1 MKSYNVFT
9 IKALLFLLA
18 FLLAAPVFSQQT
30 ENQKKLPT
38 KDEIMEMSYQDLLN
52 MPFEQLIQ
60 LANIVG
66 VSAEDLLQMIMNKE
80 VSSASKTKE
89 KVMQSPLSTTVISK
103 EELVASG
110 ATNIAEALR
119 MVPGMIVREKTP
131 GNFDLHIRGND
142 NTPPKNVFVYSEDAM
157 SLVMIDNR
165 PVFNYSF
172 GGTFWETLPID
183 INDVERIEVIRGPS
197 SALYG
202 PNAVAGVINIITKH
216 PDLKK
221 LTANASVQMGNLNTK
236 IANADVSGGIGKKLK
251 YRVSGNYQYMERFDD
266 KFYVFDLDQ
275 YLTYDQMDTLHNYW
289 AAKTNPPLSKELAEN
304 HFKDKIINKNLATD
318 KYAGNIFLYYDVNKE
333 VNFGLTA
340 GMQQS
345 DVVSTT
351 LGTHAMPIIGRKSN
365 TQYVDLRAKA
375 YGFEFQTN
383 YLTGDQEVEQG
394 NPGWHI
400 APNIFNTQL
409 EYEYRT
415 DKLALR
421 PGVSYQST
429 LYTDKEY
436 VDVDAKGGFLNGD
449 KKLSS
454 VAAFM
459 RVDYKPIDKL
469 RLIAALRMDKYDIP
483 DKTYLTYQLIGTYS
497 FNENNVVR
505 GVYSRAN
512 RGPFIVDS
520 HADLNSTTTGPQRA
534 GDPDYSKAIWS
545 GNQNL
550 KLPVMDMFEIGYRI
564 RPFEKM
570 MIDLEAFHTETKDFS
585 YFVVDSMVLSAKLN
599 RARTAPYPRSAAI
612 VSTIAEIKYYNFD
625 MRTTQD
631 GITLN
636 ITAFIS
642 NKLNFRVFGTVQQTK
657 IFDFYPRTIN
667 NSISWLSARNMALMN
682 ADVNAY
688 RLGTIPVGDSIK
700 RYVSGNFIT
709 KDSLTNVS
717 NNSTPSIMGGITID
731 YRPTKRLGIFA
742 TAYFYG
748 DQTIETITVD
758 KSNSK
763 DAQDTYKVMAK
774 IIPTLKVTYKIWKEN
789 TIFFNARNIL
799 GNIHK
804 EFAYTDQVKSM
815 YLVGLELHF

>member
-1 MKSYNVFT
+1 MKSYNFT
-9 IKALLFLLA
+9 IKTLLFLIA
-18 FLLAAPVFSQQT
+18 FLLAMPGFSQQPD
-30 ENQKKLPT
+30 NQKKLPT
-38 KDEIMEMSYQDLLN
+38 KDQIMEMSYQDLLN

-131 GNFDLHIRGND
+131 GNYDLHIRGND

-216 PDLKK
+216 PDLQKFS
-221 LTANASVQMGNLNTK
+221 ANASIQAGNQNTK
-236 IANADVSGGIGKKLK
+236 IANADFSGGVGKKLK

-266 KFYVFDLDQ
+266 KFYSFDLNQ
-275 YLTYDQMDTLHNYW
+275 YFTYDQMDTLKQYW
-289 AAKTNPPLSKELAEN
+289 AAKSNPPLSKELAEA

-318 KYAGNIFLYYDVNKE
+318 KYAGNIFLSYDVNKE

-351 LGTHAMPIIGRKSN
+351 LGTHSIPIIGRKS
-365 TQYVDLRAKA
+365 TTEYVDLRAKA
-375 YGFEFQTN
+375 YGFELQTN
-383 YLTGDQEVEQG
+383 YLTGNQEVEQG

-400 APNIFNTQL
+400 APNIFNSQL

-415 DKLALR
+415 DKLVLR
-421 PGVSYQST
+421 PGVSFQST
-429 LYTDKEY
+429 LYTDKDYKVEGN
-436 VDVDAKGGFLNGD
+436 DKGGFLNGD
-449 KKLSS
+449 KTLSGL
-454 VAAFM
+454 AAFM
-459 RVDYKPIDKL
+459 RVDYKPVDKL

-497 FNENNVVR
+497 FNDRNVIR
-505 GVYSRAN
+505 AVYSRAN

-520 HADLNSTTTGPQRA
+520 HADLNSTSIASQRA
-534 GDPDYSKAIWS
+534 GDPPYSVSIWS

-550 KLPVMDMFEIGYRI
+550 KLPVMDMFEFGYRI
-564 RPFEKM
+564 RPIEKM
-570 MIDLEAFHTETKDFS
+570 MIDLEAYHTETKDFS
-585 YFVVDSMVLSAKLN
+585 YFMLDSMTMNVDYSRFNGK
-599 RARTAPYPRSAAI
+599 AAS
-612 VSTIAEIKYYNFD
+612 VVVNTIANIKYFNFD
-625 MRTTQD
+625 MKTIQD
-631 GITLN
+631 GLTLN
-636 ITAFIS
+636 ITAFI
-642 NKLNFRVFGTVQQTK
+642 NNELNFRVFGTIQQTK
-657 IFDFYPRTIN
+657 IENFYPRTIFN
-667 NSISWLSARNMALMN
+667 NISWLSSKNSAHIATDLPR
-682 ADVNAY
+682 Y
-688 RLGTIPVGDSIK
+688 LGGQITAQQTYK
-700 RYVSGNFIT
+700 AGNPIT
-709 KDSLTNVS
+709 PDSLVNVS
-717 NNSTPSIMGGITID
+717 NNSTPSIMGGLTVD
-731 YRPTKRLGIFA
+731 YKPFKKLGIFA

-748 DQTIETITVD
+748 DQTIETAMMD
-758 KSNSK
+758 KSIAQN
-763 DAQDTYKVMAK
+763 AQDMYKVKAK
-774 IIPTLKVTYKIWKEN
+774 IIPTLKITYKVWKDN
-789 TIFFNARNIL
+789 TIFFNARNL
-799 GNIHK
+799 FGSSNK
-804 EFAYTDQVKSM
+804 EFAYTDPVKSL

>member
-216 PDLKK
+216 PDRQK

-266 KFYVFDLDQ
+266 QFYSFDLNQ
-275 YLTYDQMDTLHNYW
+275 YLTYDQMDTLHQYW
-289 AAKTNPPLSKELAEN
+289 AAKSNPALAKELAEN
-304 HFKDKIINKNLATD
+304 NFKDKIINKKLATD
-318 KYAGNIFLYYDVNKE
+318 KYAGNIFLYYDVNKA

-351 LGTHAMPIIGRKSN
+351 LGTHAIPIIGRKSN
-365 TQYVDLRAKA
+365 TQYIDLRAKA

-400 APNIFNTQL
+400 APNIFNSQL

-415 DKLALR
+415 DKLVLR

-429 LYTDKEY
+429 LYTDKDY
-436 VDVDAKGGFLNGD
+436 VDVNAKGGFLNGD
-449 KKLSS
+449 KKLSGL
-454 VAAFM
+454 AAFM

-505 GVYSRAN
+505 AVYSRAN

-520 HADLNSTTTGPQRA
+520 HADLNSTTIGPQRA

-550 KLPVMDMFEIGYRI
+550 KLPVMDMFEFGYRI
-564 RPFEKM
+564 RPIEKM
-570 MIDLEAFHTETKDFS
+570 MIDLEVFHTETKDFS
-585 YFVVDSMVLSAKLN
+585 YFMLDTMYMYVNYSRYQAGRPSSVVVNTVASIRYN
-599 RARTAPYPRSAAI
+599 
-612 VSTIAEIKYYNFD
+612 NFD
-625 MRTTQD
+625 MKTKQD
-631 GITLN
+631 GLTLN
-636 ITAFIS
+636 ITAYI
-642 NKLNFRVFGTVQQTK
+642 NKKLNFRVFGTIQQTK
-657 IFDFYPRTIN
+657 IENFYPRTIN
-667 NSISWLSARNMALMN
+667 NSISWLNSKNSANIAKDL
-682 ADVNAY
+682 
-688 RLGTIPVGDSIK
+688 P
-700 RYVSGNFIT
+700 RYFGGQIAATQTYKAGNSIT

-717 NNSTPSIMGGITID
+717 NNSTPSIMGGVTID
-731 YRPTKRLGIFA
+731 YRPTKRIGIFA

-758 KSNSK
+758 KSNAK
-763 DAQDTYKVMAK
+763 DAQDMYKVMTK
-774 IIPTLKVTYKIWKEN
+774 IIPTLKVTYKVWKDN
-789 TIFFNARNIL
+789 TIFINARNVL

-804 EFAYTDQVKSM
+804 EFAYTDQVKGL